1 MVLGMKRFV
10 DGVDRSQGLLLP
22 DRLEDYVHEDN
33 PVRVVDAFVE
43 ALDLAAL
50 GFAAANRSGGGRP
63 AYHPA
68 VLLKVYI
75 YGYLNR
81 IQSTRRLEREAQRN
95 LELIWLTGR
104 LAPDFKTIAD
114 FRRDNGSAI
123 TAVCSQFVA
132 LCRKMKVFTHAV
144 VAIDGSKLK
153 AVNSRDRNFTAGKVK
168 ARRKQLDESV
178 ARYLAELDR
187 ADRDPSL
194 LPEGRV
200 PHLKDKLA
208 KVREQMSQLD
218 AMERQ
223 LEEVPDHQISLTD
236 PDARSMTSTGRGTGT
251 VGYNVQAAVDAEHHL
266 IVAHEV
272 TNIGSDRGQ
281 LSAMAK
287 KARDALGTEQM
298 TALADRGYFNAPEIL
313 ACEEAGIIPLV
324 PKPLTS
330 NSKAEGRFDK
340 RDFTYDPD
348 ADEYE
353 CPAGERATRRFATQ
367 ENDLTL
373 HKYWSSAC
381 PRCPLKARCTTSA
394 YRRITRW
401 EHEHV
406 LERMQIRLDATPQA
420 AVARRQT
427 VEHVFGTLKF
437 WMGTTPLLTKTL
449 PRVRAE
455 VSLAVIAYNMKRMI
469 KIMGA
474 RALVQA
480 IAA

>member
-1 MVLGMKRFV
+1 MKRFV

-22 DRLEDYVHEDN
+22 DRLEDFVHDDN
-33 PVRVVDAFVE
+33 PVRVVDAFVD
-43 ALDLAAL
+43 ALDLSGL
-50 GFAAANRSGGGRP
+50 GFEAANRVAGGRP

-68 VLLKVYI
+68 ALLKIYI

-81 IQSTRRLEREAQRN
+81 IQSSRRLEREAQRN

-114 FRRDNGSAI
+114 FRKDNGSAI
-123 TAVCSQFVA
+123 TAACSQFVS
-132 LCRKMKVFTHAV
+132 LCRSMKVFSHAI

-153 AVNSRDRNFTAGKVK
+153 AVNSRDRNFTAGKIK
-168 ARRKQLDESV
+168 GRRQQLEQSV
-178 ARYLAELDR
+178 ARYLAEMDR

-208 KVREQMSQLD
+208 KLRAQMEKLD
-218 AMERQ
+218 AIEKQ
-223 LEEVPDHQISLTD
+223 LEATPDRQISLTD
-236 PDARSMTSTGRGTGT
+236 PDARSMATSGRGTGV

-266 IVAHEV
+266 IVAHDV
-272 TNIGSDRGQ
+272 TNDGHDRAQ
-281 LSAMAK
+281 LSRMAM
-287 KARDALGTEQM
+287 KAREALGTERM
-298 TALADRGYFNAPEIL
+298 TALADRGYFNAPEIQ
-313 ACEEAGIIPLV
+313 ACEEAGVIPLV

-340 RDFTYDPD
+340 RDFVYDEA

-353 CPAGERATRRFATQ
+353 CPAGERAIHRFTA
-367 ENDLTL
+367 EEKGLTL
-373 HKYWSSAC
+373 RKYWSSAC
-381 PRCPLKARCTTSA
+381 PRCPMRTQCTTAS

-406 LERMQIRLDATPQA
+406 LERMQMLLDARPEA
-420 AVARRQT
+420 AIARRQT
-427 VEHVFGTLKF
+427 VEHVFGTLKS
-437 WMGTTPLLTKTL
+437 WLGTTPLLTKTL
-449 PRVRAE
+449 PKVKTE
-455 VSLAVIAYNMKRMI
+455 ISLAVLAYNMKRMI
-469 KIMGA
+469 KIMGTDGMV
-474 RALVQA
+474 RA

>member
-1 MVLGMKRFV
+1 MKRFV

-22 DRLEDYVHEDN
+22 DRLEDFVHEDN

-43 ALDLAAL
+43 ALDLNEL
-50 GFAAANRSGGGRP
+50 GFEAANRVAGGRP

-68 VLLKVYI
+68 VLLKIYI

-81 IQSTRRLEREAQRN
+81 IQSSRRLEREAQRN

-114 FRRDNGSAI
+114 FRKDNGAAI
-123 TAVCSQFVA
+123 TAVCSRFVA
-132 LCRKMKVFTHAV
+132 LCRSMKVFSHAI

-153 AVNSRDRNFTAGKVK
+153 AVNSRDRNFTVGKVRG
-168 ARRKQLDESV
+168 RRQQLEESV

-187 ADRDPSL
+187 ADRDPAL
-194 LPEGRV
+194 LPEGRA

-208 KVREQMSQLD
+208 KLRAQMEKLD
-218 AMERQ
+218 AIEKQ
-223 LEEVPDHQISLTD
+223 LEAAPDHQISLTD
-236 PDARSMTSTGRGTGT
+236 PDARSMTSSGRGTGT
-251 VGYNVQAAVDAEHHL
+251 VGYNVQAVVDAKHHL
-266 IVAHEV
+266 IVAHDV
-272 TNIGSDRGQ
+272 TNDGHDRAQ
-281 LSAMAK
+281 LSRMAT
-287 KARDALGTEQM
+287 KAREALGTERM

-313 ACEEAGIIPLV
+313 ACEEAGVIPLV

-340 RDFTYDPD
+340 RDFIYDEA

-353 CPAGERATRRFATQ
+353 CPAGERAIHRFTA
-367 ENDLTL
+367 EEKGLTL

-381 PRCPLKARCTTSA
+381 PRCPMRMKCTTAS

-406 LERMQIRLDATPQA
+406 LERMQMLLDARPQA
-420 AVARRQT
+420 AVVRRQT
-427 VEHVFGTLKF
+427 VEHVFGTLKS
-437 WMGTTPLLTKTL
+437 WLGTTPLLTKTL
-449 PRVRAE
+449 PKVRSE
-455 VSLAVIAYNMKRMI
+455 VSLAVLAYNMKRMI
-469 KIMGA
+469 KIVGTQGMV
-474 RALVQA
+474 RA

>member
-1 MVLGMKRFV
+1 MKRFV
-10 DGVDRSQGLLLP
+10 DGIDRSQGLLLP

-43 ALDLAAL
+43 ALDLSAL
-50 GFAAANRSGGGRP
+50 GFEAANRAAGGRP

-68 VLLKVYI
+68 TLLKIYI

-81 IQSTRRLEREAQRN
+81 IQSSRRLEREAQRN

-114 FRRDNGSAI
+114 FRKDNGGAI
-123 TAVCSQFVA
+123 TAVCSRFIA
-132 LCRKMKVFTHAV
+132 LCRKMKVFSHAV

-153 AVNSRDRNFTAGKVK
+153 AVNSRDRNFTVGKVK
-168 ARRKQLDESV
+168 GRRKQLEESV

-187 ADRDPSL
+187 ADRDATL

-208 KVREQMSQLD
+208 KLRVQMDKLD
-218 AMERQ
+218 TIERQ
-223 LEEVPDHQISLTD
+223 LLDAPDHQISLTD
-236 PDARSMTSTGRGTGT
+236 PDARSMTSSGRGTGT

-266 IVAHEV
+266 IVAHDV
-272 TNIGSDRGQ
+272 TNAGHDRTQ

-287 KARDALGTEQM
+287 KAREALGTERM

-313 ACEEAGIIPLV
+313 ACEQAGIIPLV

-340 RDFTYDPD
+340 RDFTYDPATD
-348 ADEYE
+348 AYE
-353 CPAGERATRRFATQ
+353 CPAGEHAIHRFTTE
-367 ENDLTL
+367 ENGLTL

-381 PRCPLKARCTTSA
+381 PRCPMRTRCTTSS

-406 LERMQIRLDATPQA
+406 LETMQMLLHARPQA

-427 VEHVFGTLKF
+427 VEHVFGTLKS
-437 WMGTTPLLTKTL
+437 WLGTTPLLTKTL
-449 PRVRAE
+449 PKVRTE
-455 VSLAVIAYNMKRMI
+455 ISLAVLAYNMKRMI
-469 KIMGA
+469 KIMGTQGMV
-474 RALVQA
+474 RA
-480 IAA
+480 IAP

>member
-1 MVLGMKRFV
+1 MKRFV
-10 DGVDRSQGLLLP
+10 DGMDRSQGLLLP

-43 ALDLAAL
+43 ALDLSEL
-50 GFAAANRSGGGRP
+50 GFEAANRAAGGRP

-68 VLLKVYI
+68 TLLKIYI

-81 IQSTRRLEREAQRN
+81 IQSSRRLELEAQRN

-114 FRRDNGSAI
+114 FRKDNGGAI
-123 TAVCSQFVA
+123 TAVCSRFIA
-132 LCRKMKVFTHAV
+132 LCRTMKVFSHAV

-153 AVNSRDRNFTAGKVK
+153 AVNSRDRNFTVGKVK
-168 ARRKQLDESV
+168 GRRKQLDESV

-187 ADRDPSL
+187 ADRDATL

-200 PHLKDKLA
+200 PHLKQKLA
-208 KVREQMSQLD
+208 KLHAQMDKLD
-218 AMERQ
+218 TIERQ
-223 LEEVPDHQISLTD
+223 LQDAPDHQISLTD
-236 PDARSMTSTGRGTGT
+236 PDARSMTSSGRGTGT

-266 IVAHEV
+266 IVAHDV
-272 TNIGSDRGQ
+272 TNVGHDRTQ
-281 LSAMAK
+281 LSTMAK
-287 KARDALGTEQM
+287 KAREALGTKRM

-313 ACEEAGIIPLV
+313 ACEQAGIIPLV

-340 RDFTYDPD
+340 RDFTYDPATD
-348 ADEYE
+348 AYE
-353 CPAGERATRRFATQ
+353 CPAGEHATHRFTTE
-367 ENDLTL
+367 ENGLTL

-381 PRCPLKARCTTSA
+381 PDCPMRTRCTTSS

-406 LERMQIRLDATPQA
+406 LETMQMLLDARPQA

-427 VEHVFGTLKF
+427 VEHVFGTLKS
-437 WMGTTPLLTKTL
+437 WLGTAPLLTKTL
-449 PRVRAE
+449 PKVRTE
-455 VSLAVIAYNMKRMI
+455 ISLAVLAYNMKRMI
-469 KIMGA
+469 KIMGTQGMV
-474 RALVQA
+474 RA

>member
-1 MVLGMKRFV
+1 MKRFV

-22 DRLEDYVHEDN
+22 DRLEDFVHEDN

-43 ALDLAAL
+43 ALDLSEL
-50 GFAAANRSGGGRP
+50 GFEAANRVAGGRP

-68 VLLKVYI
+68 VLLKIYI

-81 IQSTRRLEREAQRN
+81 IQSSRRLEREAQRN

-114 FRRDNGSAI
+114 FRKDNGAAI
-123 TAVCSQFVA
+123 TAVCSRFVA
-132 LCRKMKVFTHAV
+132 LCRSMKVFSHAI

-153 AVNSRDRNFTAGKVK
+153 AVNSRDRNFTVGKVRG
-168 ARRKQLDESV
+168 RRQQLEESV

-187 ADRDPSL
+187 ADRDPAL
-194 LPEGRV
+194 LPEGRA

-208 KVREQMSQLD
+208 KLRAQMEKLD
-218 AMERQ
+218 AIEKQ
-223 LEEVPDHQISLTD
+223 LEAAPDHQISLTD
-236 PDARSMTSTGRGTGT
+236 PDARSMTSSGRGTGT
-251 VGYNVQAAVDAEHHL
+251 VGYNVQAVVDAKHHL
-266 IVAHEV
+266 IVAHDV
-272 TNIGSDRGQ
+272 TNDGHDRAQ
-281 LSAMAK
+281 LSRMAT
-287 KARDALGTEQM
+287 KAREALGTERM

-313 ACEEAGIIPLV
+313 ACEEAGVIPLV

-340 RDFTYDPD
+340 RDFIYDEA

-353 CPAGERATRRFATQ
+353 CPAGERAIHRFTA
-367 ENDLTL
+367 EEKGLTL

-381 PRCPLKARCTTSA
+381 PRCPMRMKCTTAS

-406 LERMQIRLDATPQA
+406 LERMQMLLDARPQT
-420 AVARRQT
+420 AVVRRQT
-427 VEHVFGTLKF
+427 VEHVFGTLKS
-437 WMGTTPLLTKTL
+437 WLGTTPLLTKTL
-449 PRVRAE
+449 PKVRSE
-455 VSLAVIAYNMKRMI
+455 VSLAVLAYNMKRMI
-469 KIMGA
+469 KIVGTQGMV
-474 RALVQA
+474 RA

>member
-1 MVLGMKRFV
+1 MKRFV
-10 DGVDRSQGLLLP
+10 DGIDRSQGLLLP

-43 ALDLAAL
+43 ALDLSAL
-50 GFAAANRSGGGRP
+50 GFEAANRAAGGRP

-68 VLLKVYI
+68 TLLKIYI

-81 IQSTRRLEREAQRN
+81 IQSSRRLEREAQRN

-114 FRRDNGSAI
+114 FRKDNGGAI
-123 TAVCSQFVA
+123 TAVCSRFIA
-132 LCRKMKVFTHAV
+132 LCRKMKVFSHAV

-153 AVNSRDRNFTAGKVK
+153 AVNSRDRNFTVGKVK
-168 ARRKQLDESV
+168 GRRKQLEESV

-187 ADRDPSL
+187 ADRDATL

-208 KVREQMSQLD
+208 KLRVQMDKLD
-218 AMERQ
+218 TIERQ
-223 LEEVPDHQISLTD
+223 LLDAPDHQISLTD
-236 PDARSMTSTGRGTGT
+236 PDARSMTSSGRGTGT
-251 VGYNVQAAVDAEHHL
+251 VGNVQAAVDAEHHL
-266 IVAHEV
+266 IVAHDV
-272 TNIGSDRGQ
+272 TNAGHDRTQ

-287 KARDALGTEQM
+287 KAREALGTERM

-313 ACEEAGIIPLV
+313 ACEQAGIIPLV

-340 RDFTYDPD
+340 RDFTYDPATD
-348 ADEYE
+348 AYE
-353 CPAGERATRRFATQ
+353 CPAGEHAIHRFTTE
-367 ENDLTL
+367 ENGLTL

-381 PRCPLKARCTTSA
+381 PRCPMRTRCTTSS

-406 LERMQIRLDATPQA
+406 LETMQMLLHARPQA

-427 VEHVFGTLKF
+427 VEHVFGTLKS
-437 WMGTTPLLTKTL
+437 WLGTTPLLTKTL
-449 PRVRAE
+449 PKVRTE
-455 VSLAVIAYNMKRMI
+455 ISLAVLAYNMKRMI
-469 KIMGA
+469 KIMGTQGMV
-474 RALVQA
+474 RA

>member
-1 MVLGMKRFV
+1 MKRFV
-10 DGVDRSQGLLLP
+10 DAVDRSQGLLLP

-43 ALDLAAL
+43 ALDLSQL
-50 GFAAANRSGGGRP
+50 GFEAANRAAGGRP

-68 VLLKVYI
+68 ALLKIYI

-81 IQSTRRLEREAQRN
+81 IQSSRRLEREAQRN

-114 FRRDNGSAI
+114 FRKDNGGAI

-132 LCRKMKVFTHAV
+132 LCRKMKVFSHAV

-153 AVNSRDRNFTAGKVK
+153 AVNSRDRNFTAGKIK
-168 ARRKQLDESV
+168 ARQKQLEESV
-178 ARYLAELDR
+178 ARYLVELDR
-187 ADRDPSL
+187 ADRDPTL

-208 KVREQMSQLD
+208 KLRQQMEKLD
-218 AMERQ
+218 AIEQQ
-223 LEEVPDHQISLTD
+223 LQDAPGHQISLTD
-236 PDARSMTSTGRGTGT
+236 PDARSMATSGRGTGT

-266 IVAHEV
+266 IVAHDV
-272 TNIGSDRGQ
+272 TNTGHDRAE
-281 LSAMAK
+281 LSAMAS
-287 KARDALGTEQM
+287 KAKDALGAGHM

-313 ACEEAGIIPLV
+313 ACEQAGIIPLV

-340 RDFTYDPD
+340 RDFVYDP
-348 ADEYE
+348 AMDEYE
-353 CPAGERATRRFATQ
+353 CPAGERAIHRFAAE
-367 ENDLTL
+367 ENGLTL

-381 PRCPLKARCTTSA
+381 PGCPMRARCTTA
-394 YRRITRW
+394 RYRRITRW

-406 LERMQIRLDATPQA
+406 LERMQMLLDARPQA
-420 AVARRQT
+420 TVVRRQT
-427 VEHVFGTLKF
+427 VEHVFGTLKA
-437 WMGTTPLLTKTL
+437 WLGTTPLLTKTL
-449 PRVRAE
+449 PKVKTE
-455 VSLAVIAYNMKRMI
+455 ISLAVLAYNMKRMI
-469 KIMGA
+469 KIMGPQ
-474 RALVQA
+474 RMLQA

>member
-1 MVLGMKRFV
+1 MKRFV

-43 ALDLAAL
+43 ALDLSEL
-50 GFAAANRSGGGRP
+50 GFEAANRAAGGRP
-63 AYHPA
+63 AYHPGA
-68 VLLKVYI
+68 LLKIYI

-81 IQSTRRLEREAQRN
+81 IQSSRRLEREAQRN

-114 FRRDNGSAI
+114 FRKDNGGAI
-123 TAVCSQFVA
+123 TAVCSRFVA
-132 LCRKMKVFTHAV
+132 LCRTMKVFSHAI

-153 AVNSRDRNFTAGKVK
+153 AVNSRDRNFTVGKIK
-168 ARRKQLDESV
+168 GRRKQLEESV

-187 ADRDPSL
+187 ADRDPTL
-194 LPEGRV
+194 MPEGRV

-208 KVREQMSQLD
+208 KLRVQMENLD
-218 AMERQ
+218 ATEKQ
-223 LEEVPDHQISLTD
+223 LEAAPDHQISLTD
-236 PDARSMTSTGRGTGT
+236 SDARSMTSTGRSTGT
-251 VGYNVQAAVDAEHHL
+251 VGYNLQAAVDAKHHL
-266 IVAHEV
+266 IVAHDV
-272 TNIGSDRGQ
+272 TNEGHDRAQ
-281 LSAMAK
+281 LSRMAT
-287 KARDALGTEQM
+287 KAKEALGTEHM

-313 ACEEAGIIPLV
+313 ACEQAGIIPLV

-340 RDFTYDPD
+340 RDFVYDE
-348 ADEYE
+348 ATDEYE
-353 CPAGERATRRFATQ
+353 CPAGERAIHRFTT
-367 ENDLTL
+367 EEKGLTL

-381 PRCPLKARCTTSA
+381 PRCPMRTRCTTAS

-406 LERMQIRLDATPQA
+406 LERMQMLLDARPQA
-420 AVARRQT
+420 AVTRRQT
-427 VEHVFGTLKF
+427 VEHVFGTLKS
-437 WMGTTPLLTKTL
+437 WLGTTPLLTKTL
-449 PRVRAE
+449 PKVRTE
-455 VSLAVIAYNMKRMI
+455 ISLAVLVYNMKRMI
-469 KIMGA
+469 KIMG
-474 RALVQA
+474 VQGMVRA

>member
-1 MVLGMKRFV
+1 MKRFV
-10 DGVDRSQGLLLP
+10 DGIDRSQGLLLP

-43 ALDLAAL
+43 ALDLSAL
-50 GFAAANRSGGGRP
+50 GFEAANRAAGGRP

-68 VLLKVYI
+68 TLLKIYI

-81 IQSTRRLEREAQRN
+81 IQSSRRLEREAQRN

-114 FRRDNGSAI
+114 FRKDNGGAI
-123 TAVCSQFVA
+123 TAVCSRFIA
-132 LCRKMKVFTHAV
+132 LCRKMKVFSHAV

-153 AVNSRDRNFTAGKVK
+153 AVNSRDRNFTVGKVK
-168 ARRKQLDESV
+168 GRRKQLEESV

-187 ADRDPSL
+187 ADRDATL

-208 KVREQMSQLD
+208 KLRVQMDKLD
-218 AMERQ
+218 TIERQ
-223 LEEVPDHQISLTD
+223 LLDAPDHQISLTD
-236 PDARSMTSTGRGTGT
+236 PDARSMASSGRGTGT

-266 IVAHEV
+266 IVAHDV
-272 TNIGSDRGQ
+272 TNAGHDRTQ

-287 KARDALGTEQM
+287 KAREALGNERM

-313 ACEEAGIIPLV
+313 ACEQAGIIPLV

-340 RDFTYDPD
+340 RDFTYDPATD
-348 ADEYE
+348 AYE
-353 CPAGERATRRFATQ
+353 CPAGEHAIHRFTTE
-367 ENDLTL
+367 ENGLTL

-381 PRCPLKARCTTSA
+381 PRCPMRTRCTTSS

-406 LERMQIRLDATPQA
+406 LETMQMLLHARPQA

-427 VEHVFGTLKF
+427 VEHVFGTLKS
-437 WMGTTPLLTKTL
+437 WLGTTPLLTKTL
-449 PRVRAE
+449 PKVRTE
-455 VSLAVIAYNMKRMI
+455 ISLAVLAYNMKRMI
-469 KIMGA
+469 KIMGTQGMV
-474 RALVQA
+474 RA

>member
-1 MVLGMKRFV
+1 MKRFV
-10 DGVDRSQGLLLP
+10 DGIDRSQGLLLP

-43 ALDLAAL
+43 ALDLSAL
-50 GFAAANRSGGGRP
+50 GFEAANRAAGGRP

-68 VLLKVYI
+68 TLLKIYI

-81 IQSTRRLEREAQRN
+81 IQSSRRLEREAQRN

-114 FRRDNGSAI
+114 FRKDNGGAI
-123 TAVCSQFVA
+123 TAVCSRFIA
-132 LCRKMKVFTHAV
+132 LCRKMKVFSHAV

-153 AVNSRDRNFTAGKVK
+153 AVNSRDRNFTVGKVK
-168 ARRKQLDESV
+168 GRRKQLEESV

-187 ADRDPSL
+187 ADRDATL

-208 KVREQMSQLD
+208 KLRVQMDKLD
-218 AMERQ
+218 TIERQ
-223 LEEVPDHQISLTD
+223 LLDAPDHQISLTD
-236 PDARSMTSTGRGTGT
+236 PDARSMASSGRGTGT

-266 IVAHEV
+266 IVAHDV
-272 TNIGSDRGQ
+272 TNAGHDRTQ

-287 KARDALGTEQM
+287 KAREALGTERM

-313 ACEEAGIIPLV
+313 ACEQAGIIPLV

-340 RDFTYDPD
+340 RDFTYDPATD
-348 ADEYE
+348 AYE
-353 CPAGERATRRFATQ
+353 CPAGEHAIHRFTTE
-367 ENDLTL
+367 ENGLTL

-381 PRCPLKARCTTSA
+381 PRCPMRTRCTTSS

-406 LERMQIRLDATPQA
+406 LETMQMLLHARPQA

-427 VEHVFGTLKF
+427 VEHVFGTLKS
-437 WMGTTPLLTKTL
+437 WLGTTPLLTKTL
-449 PRVRAE
+449 PKVRTE
-455 VSLAVIAYNMKRMI
+455 ISLAVLAYNMKRMI
-469 KIMGA
+469 KIMGTEGMV
-474 RALVQA
+474 RA

>member
-1 MVLGMKRFV
+1 MKRFV
-10 DGVDRSQGLLLP
+10 DGIDRSQGLLLP

-43 ALDLAAL
+43 ALDLSAL
-50 GFAAANRSGGGRP
+50 GFEAANRAAGGRP

-68 VLLKVYI
+68 TLLKIYI

-81 IQSTRRLEREAQRN
+81 IQSSRRLEREAQRN

-114 FRRDNGSAI
+114 FRKDNGGAI
-123 TAVCSQFVA
+123 TAVCSRFIA
-132 LCRKMKVFTHAV
+132 LCRKMKVFSHAV

-153 AVNSRDRNFTAGKVK
+153 AVNSRDRNFTVGKVK
-168 ARRKQLDESV
+168 GRRKQLEESV

-187 ADRDPSL
+187 ADRDATL

-208 KVREQMSQLD
+208 KLRVQMDKLD
-218 AMERQ
+218 TIERQ
-223 LEEVPDHQISLTD
+223 LLDAPDHQISLTD
-236 PDARSMTSTGRGTGT
+236 PDARSMTSSGRGTGT
-251 VGYNVQAAVDAEHHL
+251 VGNVQAAVDAEHHL
-266 IVAHEV
+266 IVAHDV
-272 TNIGSDRGQ
+272 TNAGHDRTQ

-287 KARDALGTEQM
+287 KAREALGTERM

-313 ACEEAGIIPLV
+313 ACEQAGIIPLV

-340 RDFTYDPD
+340 RDFTYDPATD
-348 ADEYE
+348 AYE
-353 CPAGERATRRFATQ
+353 CPAGEHAIHRFTTE
-367 ENDLTL
+367 ENGLTL

-381 PRCPLKARCTTSA
+381 PRCPMRTRCTTSS

-406 LERMQIRLDATPQA
+406 LETMQMLLHARPQA

-427 VEHVFGTLKF
+427 VEHVFGTLKS
-437 WMGTTPLLTKTL
+437 WLGTTPLLTKTL
-449 PRVRAE
+449 PKVRTE
-455 VSLAVIAYNMKRMI
+455 ISLAVLAYNMKRMI
-469 KIMGA
+469 KIMGTEGMV
-474 RALVQA
+474 RA

>member
-1 MVLGMKRFV
+1 MKRFV
-10 DGVDRSQGLLLP
+10 DGIDRSQGLLLP

-43 ALDLAAL
+43 ALDLSAL
-50 GFAAANRSGGGRP
+50 GFEAANRAAGGRP

-68 VLLKVYI
+68 TLLKIYI

-81 IQSTRRLEREAQRN
+81 IQSSRRLEREAQRN

-114 FRRDNGSAI
+114 FRKDNGGAI
-123 TAVCSQFVA
+123 TAVCSRFIA
-132 LCRKMKVFTHAV
+132 LCRKMKVFSHAV

-153 AVNSRDRNFTAGKVK
+153 AVNSRDRNFTVGKVK
-168 ARRKQLDESV
+168 GRRKQLEESV

-187 ADRDPSL
+187 ADRDATL

-208 KVREQMSQLD
+208 KLRVQMDKLD
-218 AMERQ
+218 TIERQ
-223 LEEVPDHQISLTD
+223 LLDAPDHQISLTD
-236 PDARSMTSTGRGTGT
+236 PDARSMTSSGRGTGT

-266 IVAHEV
+266 IVAHDV
-272 TNIGSDRGQ
+272 TNAGHDRTQ
-281 LSAMAK
+281 LSTMAK
-287 KARDALGTEQM
+287 QAREALGTERM

-313 ACEEAGIIPLV
+313 ACEQAGIIPLV

-340 RDFTYDPD
+340 RDFTYDPATD
-348 ADEYE
+348 AYE
-353 CPAGERATRRFATQ
+353 CPAGEHAIHRFTTE
-367 ENDLTL
+367 ENGLTL

-381 PRCPLKARCTTSA
+381 PRCPMRTRCTTSS

-406 LERMQIRLDATPQA
+406 LETMQMLLHARPQA

-427 VEHVFGTLKF
+427 VEHVFGTLKS
-437 WMGTTPLLTKTL
+437 WLGTTPLLTKTL
-449 PRVRAE
+449 PKVRTE
-455 VSLAVIAYNMKRMI
+455 ISLAVLAYNMKRMI
-469 KIMGA
+469 KIMGTQGMV
-474 RALVQA
+474 RA